1 MAPRGVLPHVGYF
14 SCCEQHTQDPT
25 HAASLLTALNPLSPP
40 YISLSLSL
48 LICSLLINIRMSL
61 HIISYLSLVLVIS
74 HDLRERAA
82 DSLPLKCLCAH
93 RSCRG
98 ARPPRDPRPLC
109 IRSHGC
115 CRPPSTRD
123 HPTRHASFYKCFP
136 CTYTSHCTLFKFDR
150 HRGLFKFYARLPPDI
165 CRRVQRPA
173 APWLQAQYQARREPG
188 KRPSRCISS
197 CFFSLPT
204 HTAFSVFGL
213 AQIAAICMLCPH
225 DPQAIVYS
233 PFLDEQAI
241 IRGADEDGTPW
252 KVTGKVSGSEMI
264 VDFSPKGGPKA
275 VPAKWNGLGIQ
286 FPGLS
291 PPPLLREPYP
301 PPAHP
306 HGPPGHHAGMPA
318 AQRRQKPTKM
328 PVVTKNSQPQGPSG
342 KKVLAPATNCKNWPG
357 TLVGMP

>member
-1 MAPRGVLPHVGYF
+1 MM
-14 SCCEQHTQDPT
+14 S
-25 HAASLLTALNPLSPP
+25 ASA
-40 YISLSLSL
+40 L
-48 LICSLLINIRMSL
+48 LILFLSSVSALTVPVAALDRRAILGRFASAATAVVALPALAITPPGTPSL
-61 HIISYLSLVLVIS
+61 Y
-74 HDLRERAA
+74 A
-82 DSLPLKCLCAH
+82 CF
-93 RSCRG
+93 
-98 ARPPRDPRPLC
+98 
-109 IRSHGC
+109 
-115 CRPPSTRD
+115 PSTYTS
-123 HPTRHASFYKCFP
+123 HCLIEG
-136 CTYTSHCTLFKFDR
+136 TSHCTLFKFDR

-213 AQIAAICMLCPH
+213 AQIAAICMPCPH

-286 FPGLS
+286 FPGRS

-306 HGPPGHHAGMPA
+306 LPTPPCPSPA
-318 AQRRQKPTKM
+318 HPPPAHPLPTPPCPSPAHPLLPIPCPPPSAHPVPTQYIGRPSHPHRPFPHPADICRRQR
-328 PVVTKNSQPQGPSG
+328 VDQG
-342 KKVLAPATNCKNWPG
+342 
-357 TLVGMP
+357 